1 MPHAQNNEVAI
12 KVQPPL
18 NSGQSQLIIMPK
30 LSTWPPRASQR
41 ACLLLLGRL
50 LGRGLLGRGLLGR
63 GLLLGRR
70 GLLGDGLL
78 HRGLLGRGL
87 LGRLLGS
94 FLGGGRLLRR
104 RKRRAKVTRVD
115 SFQTRA
121 MRRHACRDLSC
132 KWSCNPGRCESGKC
146 ECGRRRTLAGGML
159 DSAHGQ
165 RARATVSVGLCSV
178 SYRVRAAFVRSRP
191 VHGYPLTVFVCL
203 FMRL

>member
-121 MRRHACRDLSC
+121 MRRHACRIYHA
-132 KWSCNPGRCESGKC
+132 NGHVIPGDANRASVN
-146 ECGRRRTLAGGML
+146 AGGGAPWREACL
-159 DSAHGQ
+159 ILRTDSGRGRQ
-165 RARATVSVGLCSV
+165 SVWAC
-178 SYRVRAAFVRSRP
+178 AQ
-191 VHGYPLTVFVCL
+191 
-203 FMRL
+203 